1 MDAFTL
7 FAPAKINLS
16 LKVVGRRKDGFH
28 LLDSIVAFVNLG
40 DTLSFEPA
48 SSLELVI
55 DGPMAAP
62 LLKETD
68 NMVLRAG
75 RRLADFYGVN
85 PNAKIRLTKN
95 LPVASGIGGGSTD
108 GAAAL
113 IGLSRLWNVGLSFGE
128 WNAFGLALG
137 ADVPVCLGRVPARM
151 QGVGEIR
158 TTLPA
163 FPQASIVLANPGTP
177 LSTPLV
183 YRTRKG
189 DFSEPNQPIPEEG
202 WKDLGALVRYL
213 EQNGNDLTE
222 AALSL
227 APEIGVVLDQ
237 LANCPGSLLARMSG
251 SGATCFGLF
260 EDDAL
265 AGAAAQKLKE
275 AYPSWWVEKTT
286 FYSPDQS

>member
-1 MDAFTL
+1 MNAFTL

-62 LLKETD
+62 LLGETD
-68 NMVLRAG
+68 NIVLRAAK
-75 RRLADFYGVN
+75 RLADFYGVN

-108 GAAAL
+108 GATAL
-113 IGLSRLWNVGLSFGE
+113 MGLSRLWNVGLSFGE

-137 ADVPVCLGRVPARM
+137 ADVPVCLGRVPTRM

-163 FPQASIVLANPGTP
+163 LPQASILLVNPGAP

-189 DFSEPNQPIPEEG
+189 DFSEPGEPIPEEG
-202 WKDLGALVRYL
+202 WKNVAALAGYL
-213 EQNGNDLTE
+213 ERNGNDLTE

-237 LANCPGSLLARMSG
+237 LANCPGSLLSRMSG
-251 SGATCFGLF
+251 SGATCFALF
-260 EDDAL
+260 EDDGL
-265 AGAAAQKLKE
+265 ASEAVLKLKD
-275 AYPSWWVEKTT
+275 AHPTWWVEKTT
-286 FYSPDQS
+286 FYSPGQS